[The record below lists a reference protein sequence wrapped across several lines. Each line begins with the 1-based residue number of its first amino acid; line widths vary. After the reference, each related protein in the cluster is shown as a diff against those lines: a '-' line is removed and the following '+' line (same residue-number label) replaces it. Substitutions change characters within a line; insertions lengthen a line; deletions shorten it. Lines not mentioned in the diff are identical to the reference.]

1 MESFFDEEFERD
13 VEEVKE
19 KKEEYLRGKISL
31 LSTLNDIENLDLEDE
46 EKLLIRQLRETLEKC
61 FQTNES
67 NMDEKIKEPG
77 KKVIINGSDKY
88 IDEINEMID
97 RKNDTI
103 NKHNN
108 LVDNYQEEKKKL
120 ISDIWVLIAK
130 ENSTLISQHNK
141 KIDGLNRGV
150 QSTTE

>member
-31 LSTLNDIENLDLEDE
+31 LSTLNDIENQDLEDE

-108 LVDNYQEEKKKL
+108 LL
-120 ISDIWVLIAK
+120 IIIK
-130 ENSTLISQHNK
+130 RKRKN
-141 KIDGLNRGV
+141 
-150 QSTTE
+150 